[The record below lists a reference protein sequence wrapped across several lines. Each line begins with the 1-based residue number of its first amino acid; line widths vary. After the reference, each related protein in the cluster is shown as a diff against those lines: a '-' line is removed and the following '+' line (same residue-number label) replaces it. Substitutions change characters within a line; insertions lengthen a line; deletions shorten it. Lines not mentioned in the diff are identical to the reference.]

1 MLNGGLSGAQGAPRA
16 GYAATHAMRARVPP
30 EFSCDALRSRPAVR
44 CVTRRIASRALVVAC
59 HLLHAARTLH
69 ALEYACECRLQLR
82 ERSLPLGS
90 TPVLCSH
97 TRTHARTR
105 AHTTPYTPALCA
117 RALGCV
123 RSSRRLSAFVIG
135 CVRACRAAARGGDDL
150 RVVRRA
156 AAAVRA
162 GHAGFQYYDDGL

>member
-1 MLNGGLSGAQGAPRA
+1 MRVQAAVARTVIAVGIDA
-16 GYAATHAMRARVPP
+16 GTVAIHGHTHA
-30 EFSCDALRSRPAVR
+30 
-44 CVTRRIASRALVVAC
+44 
-59 HLLHAARTLH
+59 HH
-69 ALEYACECRLQLR
+69 ALH
-82 ERSLPLGS
+82 P
-90 TPVLCSH
+90 
-97 TRTHARTR
+97 RT
-105 AHTTPYTPALCA
+105 LCA